1 MSIAEKILRA
11 KSDYEAVFEAGKAQG
26 GDNYYDAFWDNY
38 QRNGNRKNYRYA
50 FYGQG
55 WTLETFKPKYDLIV
69 TDNGEFMF
77 AYSQIK
83 CDLVELLKDL
93 GITLD
98 LSKATAISQCLR
110 NTYFTR
116 FGELNFSNKKSLN
129 YVLDQNPYLETID
142 KLIISDDGTTTF
154 VSTFASDW
162 ELKNITFEG
171 VIGQDIDFKN
181 CSKLTHDSLMSIIN
195 ALKPLVTYEEVETK
209 ATDYYLNG
217 GPPIEAQVW
226 EAGVWYKIQRTS
238 GSYVY
243 FDSVTYGDLE
253 FAICD
258 KTTRT
263 DADASTVIGDATH
276 IKIEEDGVAFWLK
289 TTKGVSSGETK
300 TLTIGDTNLAKL
312 TDAEKKIATD
322 KGWVLA

>member
-1 MSIAEKILRA
+1 MSIAEKLVTIA
-11 KSDYEAVFEAGKAQG
+11 ENEQKVYEAGQQAE
-26 GDNYYDAFWDNY
+26 YDRFWDNY

-77 AYSQIK
+77 ANSHIK
-83 CDLVELLKDL
+83 CDLVELLEDL
-93 GITLD
+93 GVTLD
-98 LSKATAISQCLR
+98 LSKATSISQCLR
-110 NTYFTR
+110 GTYFTR

-195 ALKPLVTYEEVETK
+195 ALKDFRLVNSTYSNVTYEWDGTEGNGEIGKVYE
-209 ATDYYLNG
+209 TDYIAPNSEYIEFQCSWGDYETNYHVIVLKVRNLN
-217 GPPIEAQVW
+217 ITEEELSKV
-226 EAGVWYKIQRTS
+226 KTFMI
-238 GSYVY
+238 
-243 FDSVTYGDLE
+243 DSNGNLVLG
-253 FAICD
+253 INRGNP
-258 KTTRT
+258 TT
-263 DADASTVIGDATH
+263 
-276 IKIEEDGVAFWLK
+276 
-289 TTKGVSSGETK
+289 TK

-312 TDAEKKIATD
+312 TAEEKAITTN
-322 KGWVLA
+322 KGWNVV